1 MLLVADPL
9 SRTHRQKKENYM
21 RALEEQHVL
30 LKDAYNE
37 SLREKETVLAENRML
52 KNLLR
57 ANGISPQKRYSN
69 AASDYI
75 DALTISDHQP
85 GAYSRPVNQHLEQ
98 YGSVSGDLSR
108 TNPPGYFSGEVPTL
122 PQTVLSQNR
131 PQLHQPAMVPSAMSN
146 YSDTEVDF
154 TLSSVPRNNYFNS
167 TMRPG
172 QQPQP
177 QPPPRQSAS
186 PSFLQ
191 GRSST

>member
-1 MLLVADPL
+1 MLLAADSL
-9 SRTHRQKKENYM
+9 VRTHRQKKENYI

-30 LKDAYNE
+30 LKGAYNE
-37 SLREKETVLAENRML
+37 SIQEKEALLAENQML

-69 AASDYI
+69 TASDYI
-75 DALTISDHQP
+75 NALSISDHQP
-85 GAYSRPVNQHLEQ
+85 GTYSRPVNQHLEQ

-108 TNPPGYFSGEVPTL
+108 TNPAVYFPSEVSTL

-131 PQLHQPAMVPSAMSN
+131 PQLHQPEMIQPAISN
-146 YSDTEVDF
+146 YSNSEADF
-154 TLSSVPRNNYFNS
+154 TLSSVPRTNYFDS
-167 TMRPG
+167 TMRPR
-172 QQPQP
+172 PRP

-191 GRSST
+191 GQSST